1 VTPLELLRGTKRAYI
16 MAHQAPDGDAIGSA
30 LALGRALEKMGRQA
44 TLACEDPL
52 PSMLAFLPGGERFE
66 AREPGDE
73 DLAIALDASD
83 LGRFGSLGERVAQS
97 GLPLLNIDHHVTNRF
112 FGTVNLVKRDA
123 AATAEI
129 IYDLLPDLRIPLDP
143 LLATCLLTGL
153 VTDTQGFRTANT
165 TVRTLE
171 IATQLM
177 KAGASLNEITERV
190 FRGWDL
196 STLRLWGAIIESLR
210 LDGRMVWATETRA
223 MRSRYRASADRGDG
237 VVNLLASVDQAD
249 MAIIFREREDGLIEV
264 SLRSRPE
271 VDVSSIAQ
279 YFGGGGHP
287 QAAGC
292 SLEGKLEEVMKE
304 VLAKAKERL
313 PSPLEG

>member
-1 VTPLELLRGTKRAYI
+1 MTPLDLLRGAKRTYI

-30 LALGRALEKMGRQA
+30 LALGRALEKMGGKA
-44 TLACEDPL
+44 TLVCEDPL
-52 PSMLAFLPGGERFE
+52 PSILTFLPGSERFE

-73 DLAIALDASD
+73 DLAVALDASD
-83 LGRFGSLGERVAQS
+83 FGRFGSLGEKVAEL

-112 FGTVNLVKRDA
+112 FGTVNLVRREA
-123 AATAEI
+123 VATAEI
-129 IYDLLPDLRIPLDP
+129 IYDLLPDLEIPIDP
-143 LLATCLLTGL
+143 LLATYLLTGL

-165 TVRTLE
+165 TVRALE

-177 KAGASLNEITERV
+177 KAGASLFEITEKV

-196 STLRLWGAIIESLR
+196 STLHLWGAIIESLR

-223 MRSRYRASADRGDG
+223 MRSRYGASADRGDG

-249 MAIIFREREDGLIEV
+249 IAIVFREREDDLIEV

-292 SLEGKLEEVMKE
+292 SLEGKLDEVMKE

-313 PSPLEG
+313 FSPLEG

>member
-1 VTPLELLRGTKRAYI
+1 MTPLELLRGTKRVYI
-16 MAHQAPDGDAIGSA
+16 MVHQAPDGDALGSA
-30 LALGRALEKMGRQA
+30 LALGRALEKMGAQA

-83 LGRFGSLGERVAQS
+83 LGRFGSLGEKVARS

-112 FGTVNLVKRDA
+112 FGTVNLVKSEA

-129 IYDLLPDLRIPLDP
+129 IYALLPDLKISLDP
-143 LLATCLLTGL
+143 LLATYLLTGL
-153 VTDTQGFRTANT
+153 VTDTQGFRTAST
-165 TVRTLE
+165 TVQTLE
-171 IATQLM
+171 IAAQLM
-177 KAGASLNEITERV
+177 KAGASLNEIMEKV
-190 FRGWDL
+190 FRCWDL
-196 STLRLWGAIIESLR
+196 STLRLWGTIIESLR
-210 LDGRMVWATETRA
+210 LDGRMVWATETMA
-223 MRSRYRASADRGDG
+223 MRSRYGASADRGDG
-237 VVNLLASVDQAD
+237 VVNLLASVGQAD
-249 MAIIFREREDGLIEV
+249 IAIVFREREDGLIEV

-271 VDVSSIAQ
+271 VDVSFIAQ

-313 PSPLEG
+313 SSSREG